1 LTSEEVLP
9 MEASAIREKEGKNPG
24 LNKYLTF
31 TLGEEEYGLD
41 ILMVKEIIGMLDIT
55 RVPRLPDFVLGVI
68 NLRGKIIPVVDLRR
82 KFGLEPQEDTKE
94 TCIIVVDLG
103 RTLMGM
109 RVDRVSE
116 VLDLAPEDIEDTPS
130 FGAEVQTDFITGMGK
145 AGERVIMLLDISRVL
160 TGEELEA
167 VSGCYRQEG

>member
-1 LTSEEVLP
+1 